1 MNSQSDGSIRYAALA
16 WFCAAAVIAYVHRS
30 AISVITPDLQS
41 ALGTTES
48 TMGMIMSS
56 YYWAYAFCQVPS
68 GYLVQKYGV
77 RSMLAIS
84 VGLSSLFAIAVSLTW
99 SAESF
104 AVVWLGAGLTVASIF
119 PACVKGITQ
128 CFASN
133 ERAFPSGALA
143 SFMSVGSFIAL
154 NLTALLIAHAEYAS
168 WTGLD
173 RNQLWRAIYVLYGV
187 PGVLWAVLFFMWS
200 RRTVLQTAE
209 LSPVSPVSPGD
220 TSQTAT
226 NKGPTSPALTSE
238 SRTGVGS
245 AILDHDRWLLD
256 YRTWLILIQ
265 QFFRAGGYVFYATW
279 FPTYLLKVHHVS
291 IKSLGF
297 LSSLPVLGVV
307 IGGALGG
314 YVCDLIEKVSGSK
327 RLSRQGMGFA
337 SHAICGLLILAA
349 QGVSEPL
356 PAVTLISVGSL
367 IFAFGS
373 SGSYAITIDLGGL
386 RSATLFATMNMF
398 GNIGA
403 ALSPVIIGY
412 LIESSG
418 WTPVLPAFAFM
429 YLAAALCW
437 GLLNPEP

>member
-1 MNSQSDGSIRYAALA
+1 MNSQSDGSIRYTALA

-30 AISVITPDLQS
+30 AISVITPGPAVRAWDHRVHHGHDHEQLL
-41 ALGTTES
+41 LGIRVLP
-48 TMGMIMSS
+48 G
-56 YYWAYAFCQVPS
+56 PS

-77 RSMLAIS
+77 RSMLSIS

-154 NLTALLIAHAEYAS
+154 NLTALLIAYAQYAS

-173 RNQLWRAIYVLYGV
+173 RNQLWRAIYVVYGV
-187 PGVLWAVLFFMWS
+187 PGVVWAFLFFMWS
-200 RRTVLQTAE
+200 RRTVLQTSE
-209 LSPVSPVSPGD
+209 LSSVSAAD
-220 TSQTAT
+220 
-226 NKGPTSPALTSE
+226 TSPALTSE
-238 SRTGVGS
+238 PRTPVAG

-279 FPTYLLKVHHVS
+279 FPTYLLKVHDVS

-337 SHAICGLLILAA
+337 SMR
-349 QGVSEPL
+349 
-356 PAVTLISVGSL
+356 
-367 IFAFGS
+367 FADS
-373 SGSYAITIDLGGL
+373 
-386 RSATLFATMNMF
+386 
-398 GNIGA
+398 
-403 ALSPVIIGY
+403 
-412 LIESSG
+412 
-418 WTPVLPAFAFM
+418 
-429 YLAAALCW
+429 
-437 GLLNPEP
+437 